1 MVGVS
6 KNEAKHRGAARY
18 QIKNAI
24 STKRQRVRFF
34 IHSFRMCA
42 VRGSAPCF
50 GGMAEPEPG
59 AEQGVV
65 ERFTPHED
73 AAKRSPY
80 DLLIGNVDERH
91 HGYGDNLVECVSN
104 ILKQNGVGVHLAVE
118 NEKAYKAFQVMA
130 DSEPTLKKQ
139 MHRDDPHH
147 IFGFDA
153 QAEVDGISILF
164 LGSGSSVQLNTKRKK
179 DALAADTSTVFSVNE
194 PVAAFFPILAE
205 SEADLALSGKWMSCS
220 ANIEGIV
227 ITIKLGQ
234 EPFGYDSEGHFV
246 PPTLLE
252 VRVDLCLAQLHMECF
267 QASAPAPVPV
277 PVQQTHPSPPPP
289 RTDRLLPV
297 FEQYEFDPF

>member
-1 MVGVS
+1 M
-6 KNEAKHRGAARY
+6 
-18 QIKNAI
+18 
-24 STKRQRVRFF
+24 RFF

-50 GGMAEPEPG
+50 GGMAAPEPG
-59 AEQGVV
+59 AEQGVISP
-65 ERFTPHED
+65 FTPHED
-73 AAKRSPY
+73 ASKRSAY
-80 DLLIGNVDERH
+80 DVLIGNVDERH
-91 HGYGDNLVECVSN
+91 HGYGDNLVEWAGN
-104 ILKQNGVGVHLAVE
+104 LLKQNGVGVHLAVE

-130 DSEPTLKKQ
+130 DPEPTLKKQ
-139 MHRDDPHH
+139 MRPDDPHH
-147 IFGFDA
+147 IYGFDA

-179 DALAADTSTVFSVNE
+179 DALAADTSTVFAVNE
-194 PVAAFFPILAE
+194 PVAAFFPILAK

-234 EPFGYDSEGHFV
+234 ESFGWDSLGHFV

-267 QASAPAPVPV
+267 QASAPLPPFLFLFSRL
-277 PVQQTHPSPPPP
+277 TPPPP
-289 RTDRLLPV
+289 FWL
-297 FEQYEFDPF
+297 